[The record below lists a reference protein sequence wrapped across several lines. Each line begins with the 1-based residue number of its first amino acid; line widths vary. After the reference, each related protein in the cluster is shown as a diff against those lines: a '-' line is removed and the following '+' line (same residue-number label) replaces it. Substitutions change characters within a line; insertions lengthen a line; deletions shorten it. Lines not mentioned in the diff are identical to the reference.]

1 MDKNQLDKCR
11 ENIELRNWQIS
22 GIMLFVQELYNILDN
37 TRDGVPVKKYTK
49 KDILEVIKLFQK
61 FDKLKW
67 HQFLDKKF
75 LVVVDREGKPC
86 CRAIKTFKIIDDDY
100 LGEPNKDGEN

>member
-1 MDKNQLDKCR
+1 MNKTQLNGYE

-22 GIMLFVQELYNILDN
+22 GIMLFIQELYNILDN
-37 TRDGVPVKKYTK
+37 IRDGVPAKKYTK

-75 LVVVDREGKPC
+75 IVRVD
-86 CRAIKTFKIIDDDY
+86 
-100 LGEPNKDGEN
+100 KD

>member
-1 MDKNQLDKCR
+1 MNNKQLNGYE

-37 TRDGVPVKKYTK
+37 IRDGLPAKKYTK

-75 LVVVDREGKPC
+75 IVRVDEDGKPC
-86 CRAIKTFKIIDDDY
+86 CRTIKTFRIINDDY
-100 LGEPNKDGEN
+100 LDETNKDGKN